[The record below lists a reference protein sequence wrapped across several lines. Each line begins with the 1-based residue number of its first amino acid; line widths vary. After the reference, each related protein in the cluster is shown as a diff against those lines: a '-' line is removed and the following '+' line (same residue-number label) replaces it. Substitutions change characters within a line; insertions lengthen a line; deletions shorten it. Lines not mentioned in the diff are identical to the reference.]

1 MEFRPR
7 LVPLLIAAALGLLTL
22 KLGDLWSVLSPAPV
36 AMAQAPVP
44 PAAKQPA
51 AGATPAAP
59 AAPAPSA
66 TPPAASGPGAAPA
79 AAAAPADGAPADK
92 PQSVDPLSMSPSEI
106 DLLQKLSERRA
117 ALEKRDAELSQREV
131 LLQATEK
138 RIDEKIA
145 KLAAIEK
152 DIGGIVDK
160 QNQED
165 DARLK
170 SLVKIYE
177 TMKPHDAA
185 RIFEQLDMAV
195 LLGVVE
201 HMKEMKA
208 APILASMDPAK
219 ARAVTLALAE
229 RRDSRNKDRMA
240 GQGTAAPSSTP

>member
-59 AAPAPSA
+59 AAPAPTA

-79 AAAAPADGAPADK
+79 AAAAPTDGAPADR

-185 RIFEQLDMAV
+185 RIFEQLDMPV

-201 HMKEMKA
+201 HMK
-208 APILASMDPAK
+208 
-219 ARAVTLALAE
+219 
-229 RRDSRNKDRMA
+229 
-240 GQGTAAPSSTP
+240 

>member
-7 LVPLLIAAALGLLTL
+7 LVPLLIAAALGLLAL
-22 KLGDLWSVLSPAPV
+22 KLGDLWSVLSPTPV
-36 AMAQAPVP
+36 AMAQAAVP
-44 PAAKQPA
+44 PAVKPSA
-51 AGATPAAP
+51 ADASAAAPSTSPPSGAPTAATPV
-59 AAPAPSA
+59 
-66 TPPAASGPGAAPA
+66 

-92 PQSVDPLSMSPSEI
+92 PQSLDPLSMSPSEI

-131 LLQATEK
+131 LLQATEQ

-145 KLAAIEK
+145 RLAALEK

-185 RIFEQLDMAV
+185 RIFEQLDMPV

-208 APILASMDPAK
+208 APILASMDPSK

-229 RRDSRNKDRMA
+229 RRDARNKDRGA
-240 GQGTAAPSSTP
+240 AQSAAAPSSTP